1 VLPTAWQA
9 VEYAAIPAGGSVAVL
24 GVGPIGDMAC
34 RIAAHR
40 GHDVIAIDLVPE
52 RLARVRRFGVET
64 IDVRHLDG
72 REVTDM
78 IRNFTEG
85 RGPDAVIDAVGM
97 EAHGSPFASLAH
109 RLTAFLPDRLAERM
123 MQTTGVDRLASLHAA
138 VDIVRRGGTISIV
151 GVYGGAADPMP
162 MLTMFDKQIQLRM
175 GQANVRRW
183 VDDIL
188 PLLTDDDPLG
198 VDSFATHRM
207 PLEDAP
213 HGYEIFQHKK
223 DGASKIVLTP

>member
-1 VLPTAWQA
+1 
-9 VEYAAIPAGGSVAVL
+9 VL

-40 GHDVIAIDLVPE
+40 GHRVIAVDLVPE
-52 RLARVRRFGVET
+52 RLARARKVGAET
-64 IDVRHLDG
+64 IDLRELDG
-72 REVTDM
+72 PEVAEI
-78 IRNFTEG
+78 IRNLTEG

-97 EAHGSPFASLAH
+97 EAHGSPAATVAQ
-109 RLTAFLPDRLAERM
+109 RLTSFLPDRIAERM
-123 MQTTGVDRLASLHAA
+123 MLTAGVDRMASLHAA
-138 VDIVRRGGTISIV
+138 VDIVRRGGTISVI

-183 VDDIL
+183 ADDIL

-198 VDSFATHRM
+198 VDSFASHRM
-207 PLEDAP
+207 ALEDAP
-213 HGYEIFQHKK
+213 HGYEIFQAKS
-223 DGASKIVLTP
+223 DGACKVVLSS